1 MTKQDYELIDLVVDR
16 VNWERI
22 ESIFSFLDWKWAI
35 VGTNEYR
42 VPLVNDLK
50 EQASRL
56 CREAIWLKTT
66 VSAGGLEA
74 KYSELE
80 DRHVLSLRLVI
91 NEVSETDYLQS
102 FYDK

>member
-1 MTKQDYELIDLVVDR
+1 MTKQDYELIDWVVDR
-16 VNWERI
+16 VRWERI
-22 ESIFSFLDWKWAI
+22 ESIFSFLGWKWAI

-80 DRHVLSLRLVI
+80 DRRVLSLRLVI
-91 NEVSETDYLQS
+91 SEVSGAHYLQS

>member
-1 MTKQDYELIDLVVDR
+1 MTEQDYELINLVVDR
-16 VNWERI
+16 FDWDKI
-22 ESIFSFLDWKWAI
+22 QSIFSFLDWEWAI
-35 VGTNEYR
+35 VGTSEYR
-42 VPLVNDLK
+42 VPLVGDLR

-56 CREAIWLKTT
+56 CREAIWQKTAI
-66 VSAGGLEA
+66 SAGGLEA

-80 DRHVLSLRLVI
+80 DRRVLSLRLVV

>member
-42 VPLVNDLK
+42 VPLVNDLR

-56 CREAIWLKTT
+56 CREAIWLKTI

-74 KYSELE
+74 KYSEPE
-80 DRHVLSLRLVI
+80 DRRVLSLRLVI

>member
-1 MTKQDYELIDLVVDR
+1 MAKQDYELIDLVVDR
-16 VNWERI
+16 INWDKI
-22 ESIFSFLDWKWAI
+22 QSIFSFLDWEWRI
-35 VGTNEYR
+35 FGTPEYR
-42 VPLVNDLK
+42 VPLVEDLK

-56 CREAIWLKTT
+56 CRGAILQKTT

-74 KYSELE
+74 KYSEFE
-80 DRHVLSLRLVI
+80 DRRVLSLRLVI

>member
-16 VNWERI
+16 INWDKI
-22 ESIFSFLDWKWAI
+22 QSIFSFLDWKWAI
-35 VGTNEYR
+35 VGTSEYR
-42 VPLVNDLK
+42 VPLVADLR

-56 CREAIWLKTT
+56 CRHAIWQKTT

-80 DRHVLSLRLVI
+80 DRRVLSLGLVI

-102 FYDK
+102 FYDR